1 MFFGKGD
8 TSKLVD
14 PEQETLAHLRRM
26 TETGHLVALD
36 PEQTAVALR
45 AFNFY
50 ERWEQTFS
58 AVSSLRNVLL
68 LIGGGLGFWWVTG
81 GENFVS
87 AFIQRVV
94 AS

>member
-1 MFFGKGD
+1 
-8 TSKLVD
+8 
-14 PEQETLAHLRRM
+14 M
-26 TETGHLVALD
+26 TETGHLVSLD

-45 AFNFY
+45 AFTFY

-58 AVSSLRNVLL
+58 AISSLRNVLI

-94 AS
+94 AK